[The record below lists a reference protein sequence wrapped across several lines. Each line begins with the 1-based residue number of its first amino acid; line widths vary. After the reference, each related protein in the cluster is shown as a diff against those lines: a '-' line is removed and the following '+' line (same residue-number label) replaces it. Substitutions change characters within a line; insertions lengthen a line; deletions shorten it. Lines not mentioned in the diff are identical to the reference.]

1 MGTVSHVSRLG
12 TPHACDSLARPEPAN
27 ERGVARRTHARHISH
42 AARALLASLLVAGC
56 GGKHADTTPSGG
68 TASQAEQA
76 ASQDGEMVPPE
87 KMDEVNRLLERK
99 RAIMSRCF
107 ATAVDNKE
115 LPKNSS
121 GQITLE
127 LVIAPGGKADMVK
140 IVRATLESKTLNEC
154 VIRHIKDTQFP
165 ELPKPY
171 ETSFTYGFEAM

>member
-1 MGTVSHVSRLG
+1 
-12 TPHACDSLARPEPAN
+12 
-27 ERGVARRTHARHISH
+27 
-42 AARALLASLLVAGC
+42 LASLLVAGC
-56 GGKHADTTPSGG
+56 GGKHADTTTSGG
-68 TASQAEQA
+68 TAHQAEQA
-76 ASQDGEMVPPE
+76 ASQDGDMVPPE

-99 RAIMSRCF
+99 RTIMSRCF

>member
-1 MGTVSHVSRLG
+1 
-12 TPHACDSLARPEPAN
+12 
-27 ERGVARRTHARHISH
+27 VARRTHASHTSH

-68 TASQAEQA
+68 TANQAEQA
-76 ASQDGEMVPPE
+76 APQGEMVPPE

-99 RAIMSRCF
+99 RTIMSRCF

-127 LVIAPGGKADMVK
+127 LVIAPGGKADVVK

-154 VIRHIKDTQFP
+154 VIGHIKNTQFP